1 MNRKKKVLLLSVACL
16 LLSPC
21 LSAQGLFG
29 NPSTGDNY
37 QGGRSLLS
45 PGNSSGVWFGDA
57 SQEYPTLDPLNTGLG
72 FGGAS
77 QEDPNSSPLGSGM
90 FTLIAA
96 GVSYV
101 LMKRKE
107 EKQ

>member
-29 NPSTGDNY
+29 DPSTGDNY

-45 PGNSSGVWFGDA
+45 PGNRGAGVGINSA
-57 SQEYPTLDPLNTGLG
+57 STEYPTLDPFANGTGLG
-72 FGGAS
+72 GAT
-77 QEDPNSSPLGSGM
+77 E
-90 FTLIAA
+90 
-96 GVSYV
+96 
-101 LMKRKE
+101 
-107 EKQ
+107 